1 MAACLHASL
10 TMDTTTKSS
19 VILALAIALFL
30 LIAIPLS
37 GTFGM
42 FGMTGVGM
50 GHMMAGGSFI
60 GMSGFGIVWALLCVL
75 FIAALVVLLT
85 STTSRTP

>member
-1 MAACLHASL
+1 MNR
-10 TMDTTTKSS
+10 S
-19 VILALAIALFL
+19 VIWALAIALFL
-30 LIAIPLS
+30 LIAIPLF

-50 GHMMAGGSFI
+50 GHMMAGGSFT
-60 GMSGFGIVWALLCVL
+60 GMSGFGLGWALLCVL

-85 STTSRTP
+85 GTTSRTP